1 MDTIA
6 TGNSI
11 AFAMECFERGILTK
25 DDTIPEPFY
34 EAFNSGPLK
43 DKEIGKETMQQAMQ
57 TYYEMVGWDPERAI
71 PTAGKLHELDLSW
84 VIEELNKTVTKK

>member
-1 MDTIA
+1 MI
-6 TGNSI
+6 
-11 AFAMECFERGILTK
+11 MVEM
-25 DDTIPEPFY
+25 
-34 EAFNSGPLK
+34 
-43 DKEIGKETMQQAMQ
+43 IGKREGLGDILAEGTKRAAGKIGHGATEYAMQ